1 MDLTNNNYHEIED
14 LAKELHD
21 MTKKGGTIKSGKLQ
35 MEFSLKFSV
44 SVIALVATI
53 LIIFYSFNLGAQS
66 LIPSEISIIIQEEQL
81 AEFTRATIQAQVERL
96 RMFTEVSP
104 SI

>member
-1 MDLTNNNYHEIED
+1 M
-14 LAKELHD
+14 
-21 MTKKGGTIKSGKLQ
+21 
-35 MEFSLKFSV
+35 LKFGQRKTERHH
-44 SVIALVATI
+44 INI
-53 LIIFYSFNLGAQS
+53 LIILYSLNLGTQS

>member
-44 SVIALVATI
+44 IALVASI

>member
-1 MDLTNNNYHEIED
+1 M
-14 LAKELHD
+14 
-21 MTKKGGTIKSGKLQ
+21 
-35 MEFSLKFSV
+35 V
-44 SVIALVATI
+44 SVVSLVAST
-53 LIIFYSFNLGAQS
+53 LIIFYSLNLGSQS

>member
-1 MDLTNNNYHEIED
+1 MGHF
-14 LAKELHD
+14 K
-21 MTKKGGTIKSGKLQ
+21 
-35 MEFSLKFSV
+35 
-44 SVIALVATI
+44 IALVASI
-53 LIIFYSFNLGAQS
+53 LIISYSFNLGTQS

>member
-1 MDLTNNNYHEIED
+1 MDLTNNNYHEIGD

-35 MEFSLKFSV
+35 MEDLAHV
-44 SVIALVATI
+44 LVASI
-53 LIIFYSFNLGAQS
+53 LIIFYSFNLGTQS

-96 RMFTEVSP
+96 RMFTEVSQ

>member
-1 MDLTNNNYHEIED
+1 M
-14 LAKELHD
+14 
-21 MTKKGGTIKSGKLQ
+21 
-35 MEFSLKFSV
+35 V
-44 SVIALVATI
+44 SVTLVASI
-53 LIIFYSFNLGAQS
+53 LIIFYSFNLGTQS

-96 RMFTEVSP
+96 RMFTEVSI

>member
-1 MDLTNNNYHEIED
+1 MDLTNNNYHEIGD

-21 MTKKGGTIKSGKLQ
+21 MTKKGGTVKSGKLQ
-35 MEFSLKFSV
+35 MEDLAY
-44 SVIALVATI
+44 VIALVASI
-53 LIIFYSFNLGAQS
+53 LIIFCLLNLGTQS